1 MAIPGSVISP
11 GKLIAPGGAP
21 GPTGA
26 AGLPGYSLTTSPVI
40 IPAVGATTIVTV
52 QSVAFANIGDYVSVA
67 GAAGS
72 GQSAVL
78 QITAIDTGTNTL
90 TLLNPPQGGGIP
102 LASISQAGLL
112 TQLSG
117 NTTDFVDGSNN
128 CQSWAAWKRYNA
140 IRNPEMMVA
149 QRGNSFAAVVNGQ
162 YYLDGWYVQY
172 SGTMVTSIAQ
182 WVSNVPPDASGNNWY
197 PHPAYAQWITFTTGQ
212 ASLGAGNFFI
222 VSQRIEGNL
231 ATVLKSNPSSI
242 SLLVFSNISGT
253 FTVSL
258 QDSVAGYTYV
268 ATGTTVAG
276 QWNRVAIP
284 NIPAFTAL
292 GNFPEGTGACYLL
305 HICLGCGST
314 YTTSTVGS
322 WQSGNYFA
330 ATGQTNYAAPTGT
343 QFYFTLVQHEP
354 NPVCTPYIKRELADE
369 WALSQ
374 RYLNMYATFYL
385 GYTHDGNNFY
395 DMGKV
400 SIPQMRAVPT
410 LTSGSAYT
418 ASAGANGT
426 AHITTGGNGNI
437 VNFDNPGT
445 PWTTGAYVSFT
456 GGLTA
461 EL

>member
-1 MAIPGSVISP
+1 MSDISTSQVFTNAEKGITAAKLNNIIAASTINPSFIGSKPPTSALNPGDQLIVLKADGTYAKVDESVLVS
-11 GKLIAPGGAP
+11 
-21 GPTGA
+21 
-26 AGLPGYSLTTSPVI
+26 
-40 IPAVGATTIVTV
+40 
-52 QSVAFANIGDYVSVA
+52 SVA
-67 GAAGS
+67 G
-72 GQSAVL
+72 
-78 QITAIDTGTNTL
+78 
-90 TLLNPPQGGGIP
+90 
-102 LASISQAGLL
+102 
-112 TQLSG
+112 QLPK
-117 NTTDFVDGSNN
+117 TPV
-128 CQSWAAWKRYNA
+128 AWQCYNA
-140 IRNPEMMVA
+140 IRNPEMIVA

-172 SGTMVTSIAQ
+172 SGTMVTSISQ

-374 RYLNMYATFYL
+374 RYLLTFNTYNL
-385 GYTHDGNNFY
+385 GYAQQANWTYNNGGITF
-395 DMGKV
+395 
-400 SIPQMRAVPT
+400 PPMRAVPA
-410 LTSGSAYT
+410 LSNGSFSVSAGSAGT
-418 ASAGANGT
+418 AGLNGGDINYVNIWNSAGN
-426 AHITTGGNGNI
+426 
-437 VNFDNPGT
+437 
-445 PWTTGAYVSFT
+445 WTVGSWVKFI
-456 GGLTA
+456 GQLTA